1 MQAIDELL
9 FPNSQ
14 GSINREQKQLWA
26 MLLFCLGMKLTQ
38 CGLVNLHS
46 PGKEDTKQLL
56 QKFKSEASHS
66 VTTEALKR
74 CIQLC
79 TIEELNWRTQNS
91 NAVKLLLGMEE
102 RDMESIQ

>member
-1 MQAIDELL
+1 
-9 FPNSQ
+9 
-14 GSINREQKQLWA
+14 

-66 VTTEALKR
+66 DTTEALKR